1 MANKNKGTKH
11 ENELFDLINQTDWRV
26 VRTAGS
32 GTKRDADCDLIAGKN
47 GNIYVIEVKSTKKK
61 EIYISKNQID
71 RLQKFSKE
79 FGAIPFIALRF
90 PREKFRFCFIEDGE
104 IKKNSIKFRKE
115 TSHLTSQEL
124 FNDY

>member
-11 ENELFDLINQTDWRV
+11 ENELFDLINKSWRV

-61 EIYISKNQID
+61 VVYISKNQID
-71 RLQKFSKE
+71 RLQKFSEE
-79 FGAIPFIALRF
+79 FGAIPIIALRF
-90 PREKFRFCFIEDGE
+90 PREKFKFCFIWYGE
-104 IKKNSIKFRKE
+104 VKDNSIKFGKE
-115 TSHLTSQEL
+115 TKYQTFQDI